1 MPADIHQPLVIE
13 ASPESLAPGDLRV
26 RISGNTIYIPS
37 AAADEFSRHGVR
49 TAADMLSYLEA
60 YPSAVGSA
68 FGWSDQ
74 DVAAAANR
82 LRTELK
88 GKVSDSLLSPEQ
100 RTTPPLGARNPADKP
115 PQQ

>member
-13 ASPESLAPGDLRV
+13 ASQESLAPGDLRA
-26 RISGNTIYIPS
+26 RISGNTIYIPG
-37 AAADEFSRHGVR
+37 AAVQEFSRHGVR
-49 TAADMLSYLEA
+49 TAADMLSYLES

-74 DVAAAANR
+74 DVAAAADR
-82 LRTELK
+82 LRTTLR
-88 GKVSDSLLSPEQ
+88 GKVSDSLLSPEK